1 MPDNFMGMDGFVWF
15 VGVVEDRNDP
25 EQLGRVRVRCLGF
38 HTEDLTK
45 LPTADLP
52 LAHVMHPVTDPS
64 MQGMGNSPTFLVE
77 GSWVI
82 GFFRDASAKQ
92 QPIIIGSLP
101 GVPNSAPD
109 PTKGF
114 SDPRGSKSIQPDYNS
129 QQPAKTGPGGT
140 NQFGPYPVDGKE
152 VTRFSGHGIG
162 EQETTSG
169 QKFVDNDVSR
179 LARGQISEE
188 HFALLRRR
196 LWREKDNPIARR
208 PTMGATEGQ
217 RAEQKVKVWAEPL
230 PKSIEAKGVTKT
242 REVETEEGDDVY
254 DQKYQE
260 YQSAVYPFNHV
271 YESEAGHIFEID
283 DTPGGERIH
292 REHSSGTFEE
302 IHPKGD
308 KVVKVIGNN
317 YEIVAGSAFV
327 HINGTCNVLIDGDK
341 NEYIKGDYVLEVEGD
356 HTRSIGKNLKTKIGA
371 KGNGNKTEEVIG
383 NFSYNYSGDVKG
395 TVHGDFTTIIKKSE
409 KRTVSGIAGYN
420 LTVQKDLFLQTVQEN
435 IIIVSAEKFNLW
447 ADDDMIL
454 SAGNKAQFNSS
465 SGTQIDSDAV
475 INIMA
480 GTTSNIK
487 SIGQLTLQST
497 GANVD
502 ITAGTILDLNSGGG
516 SPTSTNRINLN

>member
-52 LAHVMHPVTDPS
+52 WAHVMHPVTDPS

-101 GVPNSAPD
+101 GVSQTPPD

-114 SDPRGSKSIQPDYNS
+114 SDPRGSKSIQPEYAS
-129 QQPAKTGPGGT
+129 QQPAKTGPAGT
-140 NQFGPYPVDGKE
+140 NQFGPYPVDGTT

-162 EQETTSG
+162 EQTTNHSVRG
-169 QKFVDNDVSR
+169 SPQTKQKFVDNDVSR
-179 LARGQISEE
+179 LARGQLSEE

-196 LWREKDNPIARR
+196 LWRETDNPIARR
-208 PTMGATEGQ
+208 PTMGATEGTKD
-217 RAEQKVKVWAEPL
+217 EQKVKLWAEPR
-230 PKSIEAKGVTKT
+230 PKSIKAEGVTK
-242 REVETEEGDDVY
+242 EAETEEGDDVY
-254 DQKYQE
+254 DYQE
-260 YQSAVYPFNHV
+260 YQSAVYPYNHV

-302 IHPKGD
+302 FHPKGER
-308 KVVKVIGNN
+308 VIKVIGDN

-356 HTRSIGKNLKTKIGA
+356 YTQSIGKNMKTKIGA
-371 KGNGNKTEEVIG
+371 KTNGNKTEEIVG
-383 NFSYNYSGDVKG
+383 NFSYNYTGDVKG
-395 TVHGDFTTIIKKSE
+395 TVHGDFDTIIKKSE
-409 KRTVSGIAGYN
+409 RRTVSGISGYN
-420 LTVQKDLFLQTVQEN
+420 LTVQKDMFLQTVQGT
-435 IIIVSAEKFNLW
+435 IAIVSADKFNVW
-447 ADDDMIL
+447 AQDDMIL
-454 SAGNKAQFNSS
+454 SAGEKAQFSS
-465 SGTQIDSDAV
+465 HGDGMQIQSDGL
-475 INIMA
+475 INIIA

-487 SIGQLTLQST
+487 S
-497 GANVD
+497 GAKLDV
-502 ITAGTILDLNSGGG
+502 TAGTILDLNSGGG
-516 SPTSTNRINLN
+516 SPTSTNKINLN

>member
-1 MPDNFMGMDGFVWF
+1 MGMDGFVWF

-52 LAHVMHPVTDPS
+52 WAHVMHPVTDPS

-152 VTRFSGHGIG
+152 VTRFSGHGLG
-162 EQETTSG
+162 EQETNSG

-196 LWREKDNPIARR
+196 VWRETDNPIARR
-208 PTMGATEGQ
+208 PTMGATEG
-217 RAEQKVKVWAEPL
+217 RKDEQKVKVWAEPL
-230 PKSIEAKGVTKT
+230 PKSIKAEGVTKT

-254 DQKYQE
+254 DQEYQE

-356 HTRSIGKNLKTKIGA
+356 HTRSIGKNMRTKIGA
-371 KGNGNKTEEVIG
+371 KGTGNKTEEVIG

-395 TVHGDFTTIIKKSE
+395 TVHGDFSTIIKGSE
-409 KRTVSGIAGYN
+409 KRIVSGIEGYN
-420 LTVQKDLFLQTVQEN
+420 LSVQKDMLLQTSDGT
-435 IIIVSAEKFNLW
+435 ISIVSGKKITAWSEDDIIMVAGGKAEF
-447 ADDDMIL
+447 
-454 SAGNKAQFNSS
+454 SS
-465 SGTQIDSDAV
+465 IEGTVLKSDASTTV
-475 INIMA
+475 HA
-480 GTTSNIK
+480 GTLADIA
-487 SIGQLTLQST
+487 SIGTMAISST
-497 GANVD
+497 SSVVD
-502 ITAGTILDLNSGGG
+502 VTAATILDLNSGGG
-516 SPTSTNRINLN
+516 TNPTSVNRINLN

>member
-52 LAHVMHPVTDPS
+52 WAHVMHPVTDPS

-82 GFFRDASAKQ
+82 GFFRDASSKQ

-101 GVPNSAPD
+101 GVPNAVPN

-114 SDPRGSKSIQPDYNS
+114 SDPRGSKSIQPDYAS
-129 QQPAKTGPGGT
+129 QKPAKTGPYGL
-140 NQFGPYPVDGKE
+140 NQFGPYPVDGTT

-162 EQETTSG
+162 ERKTSSG

-188 HFALLRRR
+188 HIALKVRR
-196 LWREKDNPIARR
+196 LWRETKNPIARS
-208 PTMGATEGQ
+208 PTMGATEPY
-217 RAEQKVKVWAEPL
+217 AWEQKVKTWEEPL
-230 PKSIEAKGVTKT
+230 PKSIKASAKP
-242 REVETEEGDDVY
+242 
-254 DQKYQE
+254 
-260 YQSAVYPFNHV
+260 YQSAVYPYNHV

-283 DTPGGERIH
+283 DTPGGERLH
-292 REHSSGTFEE
+292 REHNSGTFEE

-308 KVVKVIGNN
+308 KVVKVIGDN
-317 YEIVAGSAFV
+317 YEIVAGKSFI
-327 HINGTCNVLIDGDK
+327 HINGDCNVLIDGNK
-341 NEYIKGDYVLEVEGD
+341 TEYIKGNYTLEVEGD
-356 HTRSIGKNLKTKIGA
+356 YTQSIGKNMKTKIGKA
-371 KGNGNKTEEVIG
+371 GVGNKLEEVLG
-383 NFSYNYSGDVKG
+383 NVAYNYSGDVKG
-395 TVHGDFTTIIKKSE
+395 TIHKNINTIIKGSE
-409 KRTVSGIAGYN
+409 RRTVSGVAGYN
-420 LTVQKDLFLQTVQEN
+420 LTVQKDMFLQTVQNN
-435 IIIVSAEKFNLW
+435 IIIVSGEKFNVW
-447 ADDDMIL
+447 TQNDIIL

-465 SGTQIDSDAV
+465 SGTQIDSGAA

-480 GTTSNIK
+480 GTTSDIK

-497 GANVD
+497 GAKVD

-516 SPTSTNRINLN
+516 SPTSINKINLN

>member
-1 MPDNFMGMDGFVWF
+1 MAESFMGMDGFVWF
-15 VGVVEDRNDP
+15 VGVVEDRGDP
-25 EQLGRVRVRCLGF
+25 QELGRVRVRCLGF
-38 HTEDLTK
+38 HTEDLSK

-52 LAHVMHPVTDPS
+52 WAHIMHPVTDPS
-64 MQGMGNSPTFLVE
+64 MQGMGSSPTFLVE

-82 GFFRDASAKQ
+82 GFFRDAESKQ

-101 GVPNSAPD
+101 GSSELPPD

-114 SDPRGSKSIQPDYNS
+114 SDPRGPKSIQPDYAS
-129 QQPAKTGPGGT
+129 QKPAKTGPGGT

-162 EQETTSG
+162 EKTSDSG

-196 LWREKDNPIARR
+196 LWREKGNVIARR
-208 PTMGATEGQ
+208 PYMRQTEPN
-217 RAEQKVKVWAEPL
+217 AQKQQPKKWEEPL
-230 PKSIEAKGVTKT
+230 PKSIKAEGVTKT

-283 DTPGGERIH
+283 DTPGGERLH

-308 KVVKVIGNN
+308 RVIKVIGDN
-317 YEIVAGSAFV
+317 YEIVAGKAFI
-327 HINGTCNVLIDGDK
+327 HINGDCNVIIDGDK

-356 HTRSIGKNLKTKIGA
+356 YTQSIGKNMKTKIGA
-371 KGNGNKTEEVIG
+371 KGVGNKLEEITG
-383 NFSYNYSGDVKG
+383 NFSYNYSGDIKG
-395 TVHGDFTTIIKKSE
+395 TVHKNINTIIKGSE
-409 KRTVSGIAGYN
+409 RRTVSGIAGYN
-420 LTVQKDLFLQTVQEN
+420 LTVQKDMFLQTVQG
-435 IIIVSAEKFNLW
+435 IIAIVSGDKFNVW
-447 ADDDMIL
+447 AQDDMIL
-454 SAGNKAQFNSS
+454 SAGEKAQFNSY
-465 SGTQIDSDAV
+465 SGTQIDSGAA

-480 GTTSNIK
+480 GTTSDIK
-487 SIGQLTLQST
+487 SIGLMHIETTGTVSDIIVKST
-497 GANVD
+497 GV
-502 ITAGTILDLNSGGG
+502 IDLN
-516 SPTSTNRINLN
+516 